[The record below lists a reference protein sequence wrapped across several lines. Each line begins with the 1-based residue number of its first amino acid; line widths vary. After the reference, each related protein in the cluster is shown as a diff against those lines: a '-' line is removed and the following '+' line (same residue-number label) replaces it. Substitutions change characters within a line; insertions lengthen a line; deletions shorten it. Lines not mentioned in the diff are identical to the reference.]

1 MARPSVKDVAAR
13 AGVSLG
19 TVSNV
24 LNRPEAVRPE
34 TRARVEKAIADLGFV
49 RNDSARQLRAG
60 VSRTIAYVVLDAGN
74 PFFTDV
80 ARGIDEVAKDQ
91 QLMVYLCDSGEDPT
105 REDEYLDQ
113 LLEQRVRG
121 ICITPVVGTNPR
133 LRRIVERG
141 VPVVMVDRTFGHDE
155 DFCCSVGVDDVLGGD
170 LGVSHLV
177 ERGHERIA
185 FVGPARIPQA
195 VDRLAGS
202 RRAIA
207 EAGLPEDTLT
217 VLETTALTVGE
228 GRKAGA
234 RLLGLPKRRRP
245 TAVFCAND
253 LLALGLLQQMTQH
266 GVRVPED
273 LAIVGYDDIEFA
285 AAAAVPLTSVM
296 QPRLLLGRTAAELL
310 LDESEG
316 RPDHVHRH
324 VEFAP
329 ELVVRLSSGL

>member
-1 MARPSVKDVAAR
+1 MSRPSVKDVAAL

-34 TRARVEKAIADLGFV
+34 TRARVEKAIRDLGFV

-80 ARGIDEVAKDQ
+80 ARGIDEVAKEQ
-91 QLMVYLCDSGEDPT
+91 QLIVYLCDSGEDVA

-121 ICITPVVGTNPR
+121 ICITPVGGSTSR
-133 LRRIVERG
+133 LRRIIERG
-141 VPVVMVDRTFGHDE
+141 TPVVLVDRLFGQE
-155 DFCCSVGVDDVLGGD
+155 EAFCCSVGVDDVLGGD
-170 LGVSHLV
+170 LGVSHLI
-177 ERGHERIA
+177 ERGHTRIA
-185 FVGPARIPQA
+185 FVGPVRVQQA
-195 VDRLAGS
+195 ADRLAGC
-202 RRAIA
+202 RRAVT
-207 EAGLPEDTLT
+207 EAGLDAETLT
-217 VLETTALTVGE
+217 VLETSALTVSE
-228 GRKAGA
+228 GRNAGA
-234 RLLGLPKRRRP
+234 RLLGLPRRRRP

-253 LLALGLLQQMTQH
+253 LLALGMLQQMTQ
-266 GVRVPED
+266 GGIVVPD
-273 LAIVGYDDIEFA
+273 DIAIVGYDDIEFA
-285 AAAAVPLTSVM
+285 AAATVPLTSVM

-310 LDESEG
+310 LEEAED
-316 RPDHVHRH
+316 RPGHVHRH

-329 ELVVRLSSGL
+329 ELVVRQSTGN